1 MPPLWGTGKQKGFRG
16 NSVIERLEKILCQ
29 YFPKPTKLP
38 LNPNLSVQF
47 LNAKITPHKNKL
59 RKQ

>member
-47 LNAKITPHKNKL
+47 LNAEITP
-59 RKQ
+59 